1 MSCITKEEFEKY
13 FTTIDKEATKEMLA
27 EMLHRRPKFSIW
39 DIKAEDITT
48 LIKDIKSKVGYEIAS
63 IPTVLD
69 NMTKVRMKRLFWE
82 GNREVLNESFYD
94 IFSNDVN
101 VKENIITMKHIIDSI
116 SSELAKVDREGLD
129 VNSIVNKET
138 GTVNIPLARLATVI
152 GREIAYTQGIAT
164 KENGKLTKEEA
175 AYREMLYYKIGIEQI
190 ERLERQGIVKTGE
203 LPVVNDFYSEETKG
217 KVNVTNMPSVSL
229 VLDRSM
235 FNAGEIADFKKALF
249 KGYNE
254 LIGNK
259 LYTALNSTINPL
271 SRLVRET
278 LITYPPKEKPSAK
291 ELAKGDYMKVT
302 NLNKLFRDIMETVDL
317 KLDKSFTDMLLT
329 LAREYENNMDKPFS
343 TFIRESNLPEV
354 ANIAKVL
361 GLHDT
366 HSKANKTS
374 TLGQNVSMMSPVESA
389 VNWLIDQKLEEG
401 SYPEEIK
408 WFPTYAFVRNARLHD
423 LNSFLNAQLEK
434 FVRGAIRLG
443 DPVTIE
449 KGSIAEQVMY
459 AGIEEVLDVTKD
471 GQTAEQ
477 AITELVNTIKDLDKN
492 NKDDIFYIKGFVN
505 AIVEEKATE
514 RALLDKIAR
523 LINTGKAFKG
533 QMPTEVYKA
542 LIGIA
547 DLVKAKDENTINTT
561 FNVEPDA
568 TASGFSI
575 MIMQK
580 LNTANPEQRA
590 ALIELAK
597 GLGIFKRDKDTKT
610 VRDPYQLAE
619 EGIKRILNN
628 ETKSNTELDFLD
640 EIDSE
645 LNEDTDIE
653 NKKEKLK
660 DLLDSGIF
668 RNLRDIAKIP
678 TVSLIYQQSKSGARS
693 SIAKDIADT
702 LITALEKGDVEG
714 RKKANKYVTKLL
726 ENEHLPENYNPLED
740 SALKR
745 KLIKVLK
752 SKGHIPEIL
761 YSIIEEEAK
770 GKYFESFDERTKAM
784 FDVAKNLS
792 TKFNIPLKI
801 LPALTAI
808 DFRNGR
814 RRADFKDLMQYG
826 IPLMKR
832 NNVIEEVTDE
842 NGNPYQVM
850 RVEEVPLFTTFGT
863 LTTHSTDEAILA
875 KATIATKKRVGK
887 DFNIYGIQDAI
898 IADPNIAAIFQEEYI
913 KATKD
918 VLLDY
923 DTKEE
928 LLKSMELMVAEIES
942 RKLEEKDK
950 ESLKAAKTFINN
962 IKQEIAEG
970 KTQKQTL
977 IDSMFDEDSSY
988 LFGFEV
994 EAKPKK
1000 VKTKKIHKAKSRSG
1014 LSKWMEK
1021 LKDESEFIR
1030 RVGYEGLLPEFKVD
1044 PNMSE
1049 DAKYDPTTDTVYV
1062 KDKKLLTKEVIE
1074 HEIAHAIVS
1083 GYINERATKT
1093 NFHEVHN
1100 VRNSKD
1106 INLHHITVALDL
1118 LTKTMSDDNRMQHIK
1133 SYEKVQD
1140 QINEFVTLYTTD
1152 KDFRDKVN
1160 NRLTKHTEKSN
1171 KKRLGDSL
1179 IAYLTNIAFRLRAV
1193 LKAFMKGD
1201 FKNYTES
1208 TKYKKDIMFKTKN
1221 GEEVFNLSPDLLAK
1235 SVSSTINK
1243 GFLYRAVSSKTSNGS
1258 VMYKDKKVDEIY
1270 KDDHQNYTPK
1280 KRVDDRIEQA
1290 TLIRANEAIR
1300 AAFVNKG
1307 EALSVKALKEI
1318 HKKLKNKFPVY
1329 ATAFDKV
1336 MELYEENTP
1345 LQKILHYTNI
1355 KPLADSKTKNEL
1367 LSLYQNIIEDSS
1379 RMIDEGM
1386 VRFEEAT
1393 KNLTKEEKSLLD
1405 KTVNKVPLHSYYDL
1419 PINVRNKPIE
1429 EALDMYSNDFNRREF
1444 GLLDEIAEVVVNKKV
1459 GKNLVYNTY
1468 ELFGD
1473 NHNAEAVVTLLSI
1486 KKLAE
1491 KEKTTTDNIKQ
1502 LLEHK
1507 DLKNILSDNALAL
1520 RSYTHKVH
1528 NNKGNTK
1535 SLRYVHQTFNRKV
1548 AKEKIETKV
1557 ITRDELDNYDLIE
1570 ENGWKV
1576 LRKPTDT
1583 TIGIIYRK
1591 VYDDVTTKG
1600 IGTDIRYNQQ
1610 DVYVPDHIIM
1620 KYKRN
1625 LEANNVVTINRESK
1639 KERKFKIVLTEEEEN
1654 TLGYMTDAKDV
1665 VIRSTQHMATANDTI
1680 VIRDRLLEESL
1691 TMKIGS
1697 LNDPRLNNL
1706 LNLIKAQD
1714 IDHPYFIK
1722 LGTDLHYEDLP
1733 KEVKQKYI
1741 LKPKV
1746 LSNVQN
1752 FNENVTLVRKDISY
1766 WLLGEK
1772 QDSIFK
1778 SEKLRITSKVF
1789 KHIVSSAKLGMVI
1802 ANPKKI
1808 GADIISNNEYLAT
1821 MGVPVTKIAQY
1832 GHRIMKEMGTLDEV
1846 RLDMVLKRYKYNI
1859 LRESSGFTTEEI
1871 RKAEKEYLEARD
1883 RFDNHPMANAVKN
1896 GFINSI
1902 SSDVINNSY
1911 TETISGLQADIE
1923 TVLQKLLLDK
1933 NGNNTL
1939 VAKGI
1944 MKLAKFGYNLEEVLG
1959 GIAKPLGK
1967 FESTKIFEERL
1978 KTAMEHIAKYK
1989 KEDDVVSYVQ
1999 QFLLS
2004 PKSEIVKT
2012 GVMMN
2017 DLSDIV
2023 AKETY
2028 YRHLRDVGVS
2038 HKEAV
2043 VKVIQAFPD
2052 YKEEMPIEIKALSD
2066 YGILMFPAYWIRIQ
2080 KVVYNMVKNRLLS
2093 FGIGEIAYN
2102 ALGIED
2108 QSIFNSNIFSK
2119 YELINNPFDLVNIN
2133 AVIPTKLNPL

>member
-13 FTTIDKEATKEMLA
+13 FTTIDKEATKEILA

-48 LIKDIKSKVGYEIAS
+48 LVKDIKNKVGYEIAS

-82 GNREVLNESFYD
+82 GSREALDESFYD
-94 IFSNDVN
+94 LFSNDIN

-116 SSELAKVDREGLD
+116 SSELAKIDREGLD

-152 GREIAYTQGIAT
+152 GREIAYAQGIAT
-164 KENGKLTKEEA
+164 KENGKLSKEEA
-175 AYREMLYYKIGIEQI
+175 AYREMLYYKMGIEQI
-190 ERLERQGIVKTGE
+190 ERLERQGILKTGE
-203 LPVVNDFYSEETKG
+203 LPAVNDFYSEETKG
-217 KVNVTNMPSVSL
+217 KISVTNMPSVSL

-235 FNAGEIADFKKALF
+235 FNAGEITDFKKALF

-254 LIGNK
+254 LMSNK

-278 LITYPPKEKPSAK
+278 LVTYPPKEKPTAK

-302 NLNKLFRDIMETVDL
+302 DLNKLFRDIMETVDL

-354 ANIAKVL
+354 TNIAKVL

-374 TLGQNVSMMSPVESA
+374 TLGQNISMMSPVESA

-443 DPVTIE
+443 DPVMVE

-459 AGIEEVLDVTKD
+459 AGIDEVLSIAKD
-471 GQTAEQ
+471 DQTTGQ

-492 NKDDIFYIKGFVN
+492 TKDDIFYIKGFVN

-533 QMPTEVYKA
+533 QVPTEVYKA
-542 LIGIA
+542 LIGVA
-547 DLVKAKDENTINTT
+547 DLVKVKDKSIINTT

-575 MIMQK
+575 MIVQK

-597 GLGIFKRDKDTKT
+597 GLGIFKRDKDTKI

-619 EGIKRILNN
+619 EGIKKILNS
-628 ETKSNTELDFLD
+628 EAKSNTELDFLD
-640 EIDSE
+640 EIDSD

-653 NKKEKLK
+653 SKKEKLK

-693 SIAKDIADT
+693 SIAKDIADA
-702 LITALEKGDVEG
+702 LITALDRGDTES
-714 RKKANKYVTKLL
+714 RKKANKYVAKLL
-726 ENEHLPENYNPLED
+726 EDEHLPENYNPLED

-808 DFRNGR
+808 EFNNGR
-814 RRADFKDLMQYG
+814 RKTDFKDLMQYG

-832 NNVIEEVTDE
+832 NNVIEEVIDE

-887 DFNIYGIQDAI
+887 DFNIYGIQDAV
-898 IADPNIAAIFQEEYI
+898 IADPKIAAIFQEEYI
-913 KATKD
+913 KATKE

-928 LLKSMELMVAEIES
+928 LLRSMELMVAEIED
-942 RKLEEKDK
+942 RKLDEKDK
-950 ESLKAAKTFINN
+950 ENLEAAKTFIES

-977 IDSMFDEDSSY
+977 VNSMFDENSSY

-994 EAKPKK
+994 KTEPKK
-1000 VKTKKIHKAKSRSG
+1000 TKTKQTVN
-1014 LSKWMEK
+1014 SKGKPTKFIEK
-1021 LKDESEFIR
+1021 LANTSPLIKQ
-1030 RVGYEGLLPEFKVD
+1030 VMNNNLLPNIKIN
-1044 PNMSE
+1044 PNMKE
-1049 DAKYDPTTDTVYV
+1049 DAKYDPITDTIYV
-1062 KDKKLLTKEVIE
+1062 KDERLLTKEVIE
-1074 HEIAHAIVS
+1074 HEITHAIVS

-1093 NFHEVHN
+1093 NFYDSGYTKD
-1100 VRNSKD
+1100 SKD
-1106 INLHHITVALDL
+1106 INLNHITATLDL
-1118 LTKTMSDDNRMQHIK
+1118 LSKTMNDDSRMQHIK
-1133 SYEKVQD
+1133 SYEKTRD

-1160 NRLTKHTEKSN
+1160 NQLTKHSEKSN
-1171 KKRLGDSL
+1171 KKRLGDRL
-1179 IAYLTNIAFRLRAV
+1179 VTYLTNIAFRLRVV
-1193 LKAFMKGD
+1193 LKAFMRGD

-1208 TKYKKDIMFKTKN
+1208 SKYKKDITFKTKD
-1221 GEEVFNLSPDLLAK
+1221 GEVVFNLSPDLLAK

-1243 GFLYRAVSSKTSNGS
+1243 GFLHRAINSKTSNGN
-1258 VMYKDKKVDEIY
+1258 VMYKNKKVDEIY
-1270 KDDHQNYTPK
+1270 KDDHQNYTPE
-1280 KRVDDRIEQA
+1280 KRVDDKIEQA
-1290 TLIRANEAIR
+1290 TIIRANEAIR
-1300 AAFVNKG
+1300 AALMDRG
-1307 EALSVKALKEI
+1307 EALSTKALKEL
-1318 HKKLKNKFPVY
+1318 HKKLKKSFPIY

-1355 KPLADSKTKNEL
+1355 KPLANSKTKNEL

-1386 VRFEEAT
+1386 IRFEEAT
-1393 KNLTKEEKSLLD
+1393 KDLSKKEKNLLD
-1405 KTVNKVPLHSYYDL
+1405 KTVSRVPLHSYYDL
-1419 PINVRNKPIE
+1419 PINVRNKSIK
-1429 EALDMYSNDFNRREF
+1429 EALDIYSNDFSKREF
-1444 GLLDEIAEVVVNKKV
+1444 ELLDEIAEVVVNKRV

-1468 ELFGD
+1468 EVFGD

-1491 KEKTTTDNIKQ
+1491 KEKTTTEDIKQ

-1507 DLKNILSDNALAL
+1507 DLKNILSDNVLAL

-1528 NNKGNTK
+1528 NNRGNTK

-1557 ITRDELDNYDLIE
+1557 ITRDELDNYDLVE

-1576 LRKPTDT
+1576 LRKPTDST
-1583 TIGIIYRK
+1583 VGIIYRK

-1600 IGTDIRYNQQ
+1600 IGTDVRYNQQ
-1610 DVYVPDHIIM
+1610 DIYVPDHIVM
-1620 KYKRN
+1620 KYKHN
-1625 LEANNVVTINRESK
+1625 LKTNNIVTINRESK
-1639 KERKFKIVLTEEEEN
+1639 KERKFKLVLTEEEEA

-1665 VIRSTQHMATANDTI
+1665 VIRSTQHMAVANDTI

-1691 TMKIGS
+1691 TMKIDS
-1697 LNDPRLNNL
+1697 TNDPRLNTL

-1714 IDHPYFIK
+1714 VDHPYFIK
-1722 LGTDLHYEDLP
+1722 LGVDLHYEDLP
-1733 KEVKQKYI
+1733 KEIKQKYI

-1766 WLLGEK
+1766 WLLGER

-1778 SEKLRITSKVF
+1778 SEKLRIASKVF

-1832 GHRIMKEMGTLDEV
+1832 GHKIMKEMGTLDEV

-1859 LRESSGFTTEEI
+1859 LKESSGFTTEEI
-1871 RKAEKEYLEARD
+1871 RRAEKEYLKARD
-1883 RFDNHPMANAVKN
+1883 TFDNHPMANAVKN

-1944 MKLAKFGYNLEEVLG
+1944 MKLAKFGYNLEDVLG

-1967 FESTKIFEERL
+1967 LESTKIFEERL

-1989 KEDDVVSYVQ
+1989 KEDDIVSYVQ
-1999 QFLLS
+1999 QFILS

-2028 YRHLRDVGVS
+2028 YRHLRDVGID

-2052 YKEEMPIEIKALSD
+2052 YKEEMPIEVKVLSD
-2066 YGILMFPAYWIRIQ
+2066 YGVLMFPAYWMRIQ

-2093 FGIGEIAYN
+2093 FGIGEITYN

-2119 YELINNPFDLVNIN
+2119 YELVNNPFDLVNIN